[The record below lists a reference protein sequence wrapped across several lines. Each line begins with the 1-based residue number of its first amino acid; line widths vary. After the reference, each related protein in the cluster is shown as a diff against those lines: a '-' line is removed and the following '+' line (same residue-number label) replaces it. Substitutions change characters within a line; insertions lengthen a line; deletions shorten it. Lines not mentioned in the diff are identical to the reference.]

1 MERMHEIRNYAEY
14 IALLTLLIKY
24 IHFERIKENTAKFY
38 NEFK

>member
-24 IHFERIKENTAKFY
+24 IRFETRDK
-38 NEFK
+38 